1 MMQERRYS
9 ICPFCGLGCGF
20 YLTTVNGEVTGVD
33 YAMDHPFNEGALCSK
48 GNTSFEVV
56 QRHDRLFEPM
66 TRIENEFRPVSWEEA
81 LARIASRLK
90 KIKEKHG
97 EQSIGIFASAKATNE
112 ENYLVQKFARKV
124 LETDNL
130 DNGIRL
136 CHAPSMLALTES
148 FGLPYPTGP
157 LEDLEYADCILII
170 GVNPFEN
177 ATVLARRILRA
188 REKGAKIIVADPR
201 RTRTSWHSDF
211 HLPIYPGTDIQLIKA
226 FIQTILQSKLERKEF
241 LRERVESLND
251 LEKLVADSSPEIV
264 SSNVG
269 IEPEYIRKVALT
281 FALADKASIIL
292 GNGLT
297 QHMNGTEAVGW
308 LLNLALITGNI
319 GRRGTG
325 VFPLLDQCNMMGAAD
340 TGALPEFHPGYVK
353 AEHKGLT
360 LIEMIE
366 AAHSEQM
373 KVIFI
378 VGMNPMASFPN
389 TSFVREALT
398 KLDLLVV
405 QDIFMTETAKLAHF
419 VLPTACWAE
428 TEGTFTSTGR
438 RVQKLTRAVEPPGAA
453 LEGWR
458 IIARLADHLGKGE
471 LFRYTSWE
479 EIFKEIVANVRSY
492 EGLTIDD
499 VSRIGGAIIPKD
511 RAELYE
517 NRFETDNG
525 RARWRHTTIA
535 TNIQRESLPFTLITG
550 KILHHH
556 GTGSMTRRIS
566 FAMQEAGEPYLE
578 ISEGDLSALG
588 LRSGDEVYVKS
599 RLGEIMVK
607 TKIAKIKSKIVFLPF
622 HFPDLSPNKL
632 IPINLDQASKTP
644 ELKGIPVS
652 ISKAK

>member
-9 ICPFCGLGCGF
+9 ICPFCGLGCGY
-20 YLTTVNGEVTGVD
+20 YLTTANGEVTGVD

-48 GNTSFEVV
+48 GNTSFEVI

-66 TRIENEFRPVSWEEA
+66 IRMQNEFRPVSWDEA
-81 LARIASRLK
+81 LSTIASRLK
-90 KIKEKHG
+90 EIKDKHG
-97 EQSIGIFASAKATNE
+97 GQAMGIFASAKATNE
-112 ENYLVQKFARKV
+112 ENYLVQKFARNV
-124 LETDNL
+124 LETDNV
-130 DNGIRL
+130 DSGIRL
-136 CHAPSMLALTES
+136 CHAASILALTES
-148 FGLPYPTGP
+148 LGLPYPTSA
-157 LEDLEYADCILII
+157 LEDLEHADCILII

-177 ATVLARRILRA
+177 APVLARRILRA
-188 REKGAKIIVADPR
+188 REKGAKIIVVDPR
-201 RTRTSWHSDF
+201 RTRTCWHSDF
-211 HLPIYPGTDIQLIKA
+211 YLPIFPGTDVQLIKA
-226 FIQTILQSKLERKEF
+226 FIQTILQSKLERGEF
-241 LRERVESLND
+241 LRERVESLNG
-251 LEKLVADSSPEIV
+251 LERLVADSSPEIV
-264 SSNVG
+264 SSSVG
-269 IEPEYIRKVALT
+269 VEPEYIRKVALT
-281 FALADKASIIL
+281 FALADKASILL

-297 QHMNGTEAVGW
+297 QHVNGTEAVGW
-308 LLNLALITGNI
+308 LVNLALITGNI
-319 GRRGTG
+319 GRHGTG

-340 TGALPEFHPGYVK
+340 TGALPEFYPGYVK
-353 AEHKGLT
+353 AKHKGLT

-373 KVIFI
+373 KAIFI

-389 TSFVREALT
+389 TSFVKEALT

-419 VLPTACWAE
+419 ILPTACWAE

-438 RVQKLTRAVEPPGAA
+438 RVQRLTRAVEPPGAA

-458 IIARLADHLGKGE
+458 IIARLTDQLGKGE
-471 LFRYTSWE
+471 PYRYNSWE
-479 EIFKEIVANVRSY
+479 EIFKEIVANVRNY
-492 EGLTIDD
+492 EGLTMDD

-511 RAELYE
+511 RAELYKD
-517 NRFETDNG
+517 RFETENG
-525 RARWRHTTIA
+525 KARWQHTTHA
-535 TNIQRESLPFTLITG
+535 TDIHRESLPFTLITG

-588 LRSGDEVYVKS
+588 IRSGDEVHVKS
-599 RLGEIMVK
+599 GLGEIRVK
-607 TKIAKIKSKIVFLPF
+607 TKLARIKPKVVFLPF
-622 HFPDLSPNKL
+622 HFPDLSPNNL
-632 IPINLDQASKTP
+632 IPSNLDPLSKTP

>member
-1 MMQERRYS
+1 MQERRYS

-20 YLTTVNGEVTGVD
+20 YLTIANGEVTGID

-48 GNTSFEVV
+48 GNTSFEVI

-66 TRIENEFRPVSWEEA
+66 KRIENEFSPASWEEA
-81 LARIASRLK
+81 LATIANRLRE
-90 KIKEKHG
+90 IKEKYG
-97 EQSIGIFASAKATNE
+97 GKSIGIFASSKATNE

-124 LETDNL
+124 LETDNV
-130 DNGIRL
+130 DNSIRL
-136 CHAPSMLALTES
+136 CHAATMLALRES

-157 LEDLEYADCILII
+157 LEDLEHANCILII

-177 ATVLARRILRA
+177 APVLARRILRA
-188 REKGAKIIVADPR
+188 KEKGAKIIVVDPR

-211 HLPIYPGTDIQLIKA
+211 YLPIYPGTDVQLIKA
-226 FIQTILQSKLERKEF
+226 FIQTVFQSKLERREF
-241 LRERVESLND
+241 LRDRAESLND
-251 LEKLVADSSPEIV
+251 LERLVADSSPEIA
-264 SSNVG
+264 SSSTG

-297 QHMNGTEAVGW
+297 QHVNGTEAVGW
-308 LLNLALITGNI
+308 VANLVLITGNI

-325 VFPLLDQCNMMGAAD
+325 IFPLLDQCNMMGASD
-340 TGALPEFHPGYVK
+340 MGTLPEFYPGYVK
-353 AEHKGLT
+353 AEQKGLT

-373 KVIFI
+373 KAIFI

-389 TSFVREALT
+389 TSFVKEALT
-398 KLDLLVV
+398 RLDLLVV

-438 RVQKLTRAVEPPGAA
+438 RVQRLTRAMEPPGTA

-458 IIARLADHLGKGE
+458 IIARLADQLGEGE
-471 LFRYTSWE
+471 LFRYNSWE
-479 EIFKEIVANVRSY
+479 EIFKETVANVRSY
-492 EGLTIDD
+492 EGLTVDD

-517 NRFETDNG
+517 NRFETEKG
-525 RARWRHTTIA
+525 RARLQYTTYA
-535 TNIQRESLPFTLITG
+535 TNIERESLPFTMITG
-550 KILHHH
+550 KVLHHH

-566 FAMQEAGEPYLE
+566 FAMQETGEPYLE
-578 ISEGDLSALG
+578 ISEEDLSALG
-588 LRSGDEVYVKS
+588 LRNGDEVYVRS
-599 RLGEIMVK
+599 RLGEIRVK
-607 TKIAKIKSKIVFLPF
+607 TKVAKIKTKVVFLPF
-622 HFPDLSPNKL
+622 HFPDLSPNNL
-632 IPINLDQASKTP
+632 IPINLDPASKTP
-644 ELKGIPVS
+644 ELKGISVS

>member
-1 MMQERRYS
+1 MQERRYS

-20 YLTTVNGEVTGVD
+20 YLTTANGEVTGVD

-48 GNTSFEVV
+48 GNTSFEVI

-66 TRIENEFRPVSWEEA
+66 KRTENEFSPVSWEEA
-81 LARIASRLK
+81 LASIANRVK
-90 KIKEKHG
+90 EIKEKHG
-97 EQSIGIFASAKATNE
+97 GQSIGIFASAKATNE

-124 LETDNL
+124 LETDNV
-130 DNGIRL
+130 DNSIRL
-136 CHAPSMLALTES
+136 CHAASMLALIES
-148 FGLPYPTGP
+148 LGLPYPTGA
-157 LEDLEYADCILII
+157 LEDLEYADCILIT

-177 ATVLARRILRA
+177 APVLARRILRA

-211 HLPIYPGTDIQLIKA
+211 YLPIYPGTDIQLIKA

-251 LEKLVADSSPEIV
+251 IERLVADSSPEIV
-264 SSNVG
+264 SSKVR

-297 QHMNGTEAVGW
+297 QHVNGTEAVGW
-308 LLNLALITGNI
+308 LVNLALITGNI

-340 TGALPEFHPGYVK
+340 MGALPEFYPGYVK

-366 AAHSEQM
+366 AARGEQM
-373 KVIFI
+373 KAIFI

-405 QDIFMTETAKLAHF
+405 QDIFMTETTKLAHF

-438 RVQKLTRAVEPPGAA
+438 RVQRLTRAVEPPGAA

-458 IIARLADHLGKGE
+458 IIAKLADLLAKGE
-471 LFRYTSWE
+471 LFRYNSWE

-511 RAELYE
+511 RAELYD
-517 NRFETDNG
+517 NRFETEKG
-525 RARWRHTTIA
+525 RARWQHTTYA
-535 TNIQRESLPFTLITG
+535 TSIQRESLPFTLITG
-550 KILHHH
+550 KVLHHH

-566 FAMQEAGEPYLE
+566 FAMQETGEPRLE
-578 ISEGDLSALG
+578 ISEEDLSALG
-588 LRSGDEVYVKS
+588 LSNGDEVYVRS
-599 RLGEIMVK
+599 RLGEIRVK
-607 TKIAKIKSKIVFLPF
+607 TKVARIKPKVVFLPF
-622 HFPDLSPNKL
+622 HFPDLSPNNL
-632 IPINLDQASKTP
+632 IPSNLDPASRTP